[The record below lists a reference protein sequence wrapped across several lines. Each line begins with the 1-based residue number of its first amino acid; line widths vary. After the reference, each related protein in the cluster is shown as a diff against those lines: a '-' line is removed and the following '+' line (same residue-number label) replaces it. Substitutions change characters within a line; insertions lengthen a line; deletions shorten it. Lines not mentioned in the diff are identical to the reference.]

1 MHVSVEYRA
10 CRPLEVLVQRSSD
23 LTISPF
29 QPSPALSSQST
40 FLPGV
45 RRSLTETTAMTF
57 DAATPDRTA
66 AKACL
71 AVLRLGERAHT
82 QLPAAAARAARGELG
97 RRLAMAL
104 LASALLAAT
113 SAAASD
119 KDGVDSETPSTSA
132 VAEKQGDL
140 KSLRSQIEA
149 LRREMVAAEGSR
161 KESADQL
168 KDVERSISS
177 TQRDLHLLKEQI
189 AARQSTLKDLDG
201 QSKALEQ
208 GLSLQQQQLEKLLYR
223 QYLRGNPDALQ
234 LFLNGDD
241 PYQLARDLYYLEAI
255 GRARSQLLLEIE
267 SSLQRQKALVTDTR
281 EQAAQLAAAQDK
293 QGEEHAKLLAQRA
306 QRKAT
311 LDALSE
317 QIATQRQEIG
327 KLEGDEK
334 GLTKLIDRLSK
345 IIAARAAEARR
356 EAQRREEQR
365 LQAERRDAERRE
377 AEREAVERRARA
389 LAQQELARQEA
400 QRAARQQQPAQP
412 DAGAGKE
419 QALPSKPPR
428 PETPREVAP
437 TPPPAPSPA
446 AARREAPPPARQQA
460 PREASP
466 AEAFVGNLAQMKGSL
481 HLPTRGSV
489 TNRFGSA
496 RQEGSTWKGLFIRAG
511 TGSEVRSIATGRV
524 VFAEWMRGFGNLLI
538 VDHGSDYLS
547 VYANNDSLLKQVGD
561 DVRGGETIATVGN
574 TGGNP
579 ESGLY
584 FEIRHDGK
592 PLDPLAWVR
601 RR

>member
-1 MHVSVEYRA
+1 
-10 CRPLEVLVQRSSD
+10 VLVQRSSGPT
-23 LTISPF
+23 L
-29 QPSPALSSQST
+29 PALSSQST

-45 RRSLTETTAMTF
+45 RRSLTETTAITF
-57 DAATPDRTA
+57 DAATPDHTA

-71 AVLRLGERAHT
+71 AVLRPGVRANT
-82 QLPAAAARAARGELG
+82 PLSAAGARAARGEYG
-97 RRLAMAL
+97 RRLALAL

-119 KDGVDSETPSTSA
+119 KDGVDSDAPSTSA

-149 LRREMVAAEGSR
+149 LRREMVAAESSR

-168 KDVERSISS
+168 KDVERAISS

-189 AARQSTLKDLDG
+189 GTRQSTLKDLDG

-208 GLSLQQQQLEKLLYR
+208 ELSLQQQQLEKLLYR

-267 SSLQRQKALVTDTR
+267 SGLQRQKALATETR

-293 QGEEHAKLLAQRA
+293 QGDEHTKLLAQRA
-306 QRKAT
+306 QRKTT
-311 LDALSE
+311 LDALSA
-317 QIATQRQEIG
+317 QIATQRHEIG
-327 KLEGDEK
+327 KLQGDEQ

-356 EAQRREEQR
+356 EAQRKEEQR
-365 LQAERRDAERRE
+365 RQAERRDAERRE
-377 AEREAVERRARA
+377 AEREAAERRARA

-400 QRAARQQQPAQP
+400 QRTARQQQPAQP
-412 DAGAGKE
+412 DAGTGKE
-419 QALPSKPPR
+419 QALASKPPR
-428 PETPREVAP
+428 PETPRELAP
-437 TPPPAPSPA
+437 TPPPPPPPA
-446 AARREAPPPARQQA
+446 AARAIPPPARQQA

-466 AEAFVGNLAQMKGSL
+466 TEAFVGNLAQMKGSL
-481 HLPTRGSV
+481 PLPTRGSV
-489 TNRFGSA
+489 TNSFGSA
-496 RQEGSTWKGLFIRAG
+496 RQEGSTWKGLFIRAA
-511 TGSEVRSIATGRV
+511 TGSEVRSIAAGRV

-538 VDHGSDYLS
+538 VDHGRDYLS

-561 DVRGGETIATVGN
+561 DVRGSESIATVGN

-592 PLDPLAWVR
+592 PLDPLAWVKR
-601 RR
+601 K